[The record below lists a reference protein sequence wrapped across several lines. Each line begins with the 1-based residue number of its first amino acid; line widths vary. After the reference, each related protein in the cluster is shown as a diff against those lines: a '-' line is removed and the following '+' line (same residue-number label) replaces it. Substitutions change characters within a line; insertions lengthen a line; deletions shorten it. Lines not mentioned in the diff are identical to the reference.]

1 MEEKKADEKK
11 AEEKRER
18 LLKRHRWL
26 WKHVLPK
33 LRFFMRMHYGPFDF
47 APAPE
52 LEGAYIVLP
61 NHSCGGDQFFV
72 AFSFLKRHM
81 YYVASEHA
89 FRKKLLGA
97 VMRFATGP
105 ISRVK
110 GTVAASAVLS
120 ILRWL
125 RQGVPVCI
133 FPEGNRTW
141 NGRSLPLHPTTAKLL
156 RTAGVP
162 VMTYR
167 IEGGYLTDPRWS
179 HSLRRGRLRGG
190 VVRIYQPAE
199 LKKMSL
205 AEISE
210 RISADLWVDTDESQ
224 SREHIPYKG
233 RRLAEGLEEALF
245 LCPKCGGVGT
255 LRGKGDV
262 FSCSCGLRAAYGEDG
277 FFDADA
283 PFRSVAAWDDWQQS
297 ELRRRAEAGD
307 IRFSDDGA
315 EIWQLSEDHRTALLG
330 KGAVTLDR
338 EALCLGSLRF
348 PLAGMQEPE
357 LCHLAGKETMM
368 FTNAEGS
375 YELRFRGSPSRRKY
389 QLLIREFLAL
399 GQDRNESTPA

>member
-1 MEEKKADEKK
+1 MDEGKEK
-11 AEEKRER
+11 
-18 LLKRHRWL
+18 LLRRHRWL

-33 LRFFMRMHYGPFDF
+33 LRFFLRLHYGPFDF

-52 LEGAYIVLP
+52 VEGAYIVLP
-61 NHSCGGDQFFV
+61 NHACGGDQFFV

-81 YYVASEHA
+81 YFVASEHA

-97 VMRFATGP
+97 VMRWVTGP

-110 GTVAASAVLS
+110 GTVAASTVLS

-125 RQGVPVCI
+125 REGVPICI

-179 HSLRRGRLRGG
+179 HTLRRGRLRGG
-190 VVRIYQPAE
+190 VVRVYSPEE
-199 LKKMSL
+199 LKRMSL
-205 AEISE
+205 QELSD

-224 SREHIPYKG
+224 SREHIPYRGKK
-233 RRLAEGLEEALF
+233 LAEGLEEALF
-245 LCPKCGGVGT
+245 LCPRCGAVGT
-255 LRGKGDV
+255 LHGVGNRFV
-262 FSCSCGLRAAYGEDG
+262 CTCGLRAEYGEDG
-277 FFDADA
+277 FFDEGA
-283 PFRSVAAWDDWQQS
+283 PFRSVAQWDDWQLS
-297 ELRRRAEAGD
+297 ELRRRAPEL
-307 IRFSDDGA
+307 RFSDEGA
-315 EIWQLSEDHRTALLG
+315 ELWEIGEDHKETLLAAG
-330 KGAVTLDR
+330 RAELDKDGLR
-338 EALCLGSLRF
+338 LGGLSF
-348 PLAGMQEPE
+348 APESMGEPE

-368 FTNAEGS
+368 FTAPGGS

-389 QLLIREFLAL
+389 QLLLRELMAL
-399 GQDRNESTPA
+399 PKEGAEKEGG

>member
-1 MEEKKADEKK
+1 MEEKKAEEKK

-33 LRFFMRMHYGPFDF
+33 LRFFIRLHYGPFDF

-255 LRGKGDV
+255 LRGRGDV

-315 EIWQLSEDHRTALLG
+315 EIWQLSEDHRTTLLG

>member
-1 MEEKKADEKK
+1 VEENKAEKEK
-11 AEEKRER
+11 AEEKKDK
-18 LLKRHRWL
+18 LLRRHRWL
-26 WKHVLPK
+26 WKHVLPRLQFF
-33 LRFFMRMHYGPFDF
+33 LRLRYGPFDF

-52 LEGAYIVLP
+52 LEGSYIVLP
-61 NHSCGGDQFFV
+61 NHSCGADQFFV

-110 GTVAASAVLS
+110 GTVAASTVLS

-125 RQGVPVCI
+125 RQGVPICI

-156 RTAGVP
+156 RTSGVP

-167 IEGGYLTDPRWS
+167 IEGGYLSDPRWS
-179 HSLRRGRLRGG
+179 HSLRRGVLRGG
-190 VVRIYQPAE
+190 VVNVYRPEE

-205 AEISE
+205 AEINE

-224 SREHIPYKG
+224 SREHIPYRG
-233 RRLAEGLEEALF
+233 RRRAEGLEEALF
-245 LCPKCGGVGT
+245 LCPKCGRIGT
-255 LRGKGDV
+255 LRGKGNV
-262 FSCSCGLRAAYGEDG
+262 FSCVCGLRAEYGEDG
-277 FFDADA
+277 FFDAGA

-297 ELRRRAEAGD
+297 ELRRRAEEGD
-307 IRFSDDGA
+307 IRFSDEGA
-315 EIWQLSEDHRTALLG
+315 EIWQLGEDHKMTLLG
-330 KGAVTLDR
+330 KGTVALDR
-338 EALCLGSLRF
+338 DSLRLEGLRF
-348 PLAGMQEPE
+348 PLEGMQEPE

-375 YELRFRGSPSRRKY
+375 FELRFKGSPSRRKY
-389 QLLIREFLAL
+389 QLLIRDFLAL
-399 GQDRNESTPA
+399 GQETAGN

>member
-1 MEEKKADEKK
+1 MEGKKAEQEK
-11 AEEKRER
+11 AEEKKDR
-18 LLKRHRWL
+18 LLRRHRWL
-26 WKHVLPK
+26 WKHVLPRLQFF
-33 LRFFMRMHYGPFDF
+33 LRLHYGPFDF

-110 GTVAASAVLS
+110 GTVAASTVLS
-120 ILRWL
+120 IMRWL
-125 RQGVPVCI
+125 RQGVPICI

-156 RTAGVP
+156 RTSGVP

-167 IEGGYLTDPRWS
+167 IEGGYLSDPRWS

-190 VVRIYQPAE
+190 VVHVYQPEE

-205 AEISE
+205 AEINE

-224 SREHIPYKG
+224 SREHIPYRG

-245 LCPKCGGVGT
+245 ICPKCGGIGT
-255 LRGKGDV
+255 LRGEGNM
-262 FSCSCGLRAAYGEDG
+262 FSCACGLRAEYGEDG
-277 FFDADA
+277 FFDDKA
-283 PFRSVAAWDDWQQS
+283 PFRSVAPWDDWQLG
-297 ELRRRAEAGD
+297 ELRRLAGEGNV
-307 IRFSDDGA
+307 RFSDEEA
-315 EIWQLSEDHRTALLG
+315 EIWLLGEEHETTLLG
-330 KGAVTLDR
+330 KGTVTLDR
-338 EALCLGSLRF
+338 DGLRLGSLHF
-348 PLAGMQEPE
+348 PLKGMQEPE

-375 YELRFRGSPSRRKY
+375 FELRFRGSPSRRKY

-399 GQDRNESTPA
+399 GQEEKAE